1 MMAYEDKINGGF
13 DFLVN
18 KMGMESSMFARRP
31 ALLSLSLEKRIVPRC
46 GVYQVLLSKG
56 LIKKASSLR
65 ASLESTEKLFQN
77 KFVNCHEEEA
87 PELVKLYKEKLELAR
102 YSWAM
107 KIRRKVD

>member
-1 MMAYEDKINGGF
+1 
-13 DFLVN
+13 
-18 KMGMESSMFARRP
+18 MGMESSMFARRP

-46 GVYQVLLSKG
+46 GG

-87 PELVKLYKEKLELAR
+87 PELVKLYEVGGEEKKMSNLSTKEVIIL
-102 YSWAM
+102 YSCPLTVSNASFSA
-107 KIRRKVD
+107 